1 MNIVD
6 KAIEKYVTV
15 IICALALMFGGMYVY
30 TQMPMQK
37 RPDMDFPR
45 VTVVTTMAGAN
56 ARIMDSDVADVLEDK
71 LNGISGVQ
79 SLTTSSYPGRTVTI
93 VEFDME
99 KNINDAASDVRDK
112 VASAA
117 DDLPD
122 DADTPIVE
130 KMDITTDAIIQ
141 LAITGTASEKEKTF
155 FVDKILKTQIQSVNN
170 VGTIET
176 SGLRDREIR
185 IWVDPAA
192 LHSRG
197 LVMNDIATAVNQKHV
212 ELPAGSIL
220 AEKTDTDIRINAEY
234 ASVEELKSLPVQV
247 KNGAIIRLGDIARVE
262 DGFEEQ
268 ESLAQYND
276 QRTII
281 VSIKKQSGANEV
293 ELADNLLKVLEQ
305 INKTKPAGINVDV
318 IYNQADFV
326 RASIGGAASDVM
338 SAVLLCSILMFLFLQ
353 TFRATFVTV
362 ITIPV
367 CLLGSFI
374 IMQKLGITLNSLSMM
389 AITLSVGMVV
399 DATTV
404 VLENTDKH
412 MRKGLKAMEAASVGA
427 KEVSFSVIGGVL
439 TTVAVFSPIAFLSGV
454 IGRFFTAFG
463 LTIILTISLSLVLS
477 LTLTPYLNSRVLRRT
492 KPGRVGAYC
501 DKKLQELEIFY
512 RGVLTQA
519 VQRRKLTM
527 LIALALFLF
536 GGFIA
541 GHTGTSFVPNEDE
554 GLFKIDCELPL
565 GTSLEE
571 TYRTLDDMGAA
582 VRENKNVAY
591 TYATVGAGTGR
602 EKNKGTIY
610 VRLVPRGERPAL
622 TDVQDELRPV
632 TAQFKDATINY
643 CIIVGKDVRMTLVGP
658 TTEELLPVAD
668 EIMREAAK
676 PGTITD
682 IESDVRFDKPEYDIR
697 LNRGLTDI
705 MNVDVRSLSTELYA
719 IFGGRKVGVFKEDG
733 YRYDVRMMAD
743 QPERNSLDA
752 MQKVY
757 AKNGSGEIIQAS
769 TLFNVEK
776 STAPNVIKRYNRQ
789 RSVTIS
795 VNVTKDYSSG
805 QALTY
810 LSTLAKKFIPP
821 DSGIRI
827 QPTGLSK
834 YMVDDFKRLQ
844 VALVVA
850 ICLVY
855 VIMAI
860 QFQSFIHPLTVMFSL
875 PLLTPGAF
883 GLLYLSG
890 CKLDILSY
898 MGIIFLVGIVVNNG
912 IILVDFINQE
922 RAKGFDKVQAVLNAG
937 PMRLRAILITACSTL
952 IGAVPA
958 AFALTTGAEMRQS
971 MSIVV
976 FGGLLTSTLLTLLVI
991 PTVYLIFDDWKDSAA
1006 AKLRAFYRRH
1016 AHLLGEDEENACQAS

>member
-15 IICALALMFGGMYVY
+15 IICALALMFGGMYVF

-56 ARIMDSDVADVLEDK
+56 ATIMDSDVADVLEDS
-71 LNGISGVQ
+71 LSGISGVM
-79 SLTTSSYPGRTVTI
+79 SLTTSSYPGRSVTI

-112 VASAA
+112 VAAA
-117 DDLPD
+117 AGDLPD
-122 DADTPIVE
+122 NADTPIVQ

-141 LAITGTASEKEKTF
+141 LAITGSASEKEKTF
-155 FVDKILKTQIQSVNN
+155 FVDKVLKTAIQSVNN

-176 SGLRDREIR
+176 AGLRDREIR
-185 IWVDPAA
+185 IWVDPAT

-197 LVMNDIATAVNQKHV
+197 LVMNDIANAVSAKHV

-220 AEKTDTDIRINAEY
+220 GAKTDTDLRINAEY
-234 ASVEELKSLPVQV
+234 ATVEEMRTLPVQV
-247 KNGAIIRLGDIARVE
+247 KDGAVIRLGDITRIE
-262 DGFEEQ
+262 DGFAEQ
-268 ESLAQYND
+268 ENMAQFND
-276 QRTII
+276 KKTII

-293 ELADNLLKVLEQ
+293 ELADDLLKALADIE
-305 INKTKPAGINVDV
+305 KTKPAGIDINI
-318 IYNQADFV
+318 IYNQADYV
-326 RASIGGAASDVM
+326 RASIGGAAKDVM

-374 IMQKLGITLNSLSMM
+374 IMSKLNITLNALSMM

-412 MRKGLKAMEAASVGA
+412 MRRGLSAMAAASVGA

-439 TTVAVFSPIAFLSGV
+439 TTIAVFSPIAFMSGV
-454 IGRFFTAFG
+454 IGRLFTAFG
-463 LTIILTISLSLVLS
+463 LTIIMTISLSLVLS
-477 LTLTPYLNSRVLRRT
+477 LSLTPYLNSRLLRIT
-492 KPGRVGAYC
+492 KPSKVGAYC
-501 DKKLQELEIFY
+501 DKKLHELEVFY
-512 RGVLTQA
+512 QGVLTKA
-519 VQRRKLTM
+519 VYKRKLTM
-527 LIALALFLF
+527 VVAVCLFLL
-536 GGFIA
+536 GGFVA
-541 GHTGTSFVPNEDE
+541 GRTGTSFIPNEDE

-565 GTSLEE
+565 GASLDE
-571 TYRTLDDMGAA
+571 TYRTLEDMGNAI
-582 VRENKNVAY
+582 RENKHVQF
-591 TYATVGAGTGR
+591 TYATIGAGTGA

-610 VRLVPRGERPAL
+610 VRLIERNERPVL
-622 TDVQDELRPV
+622 TDVQDELRPI
-632 TAQFKDATINY
+632 TAQFKDVICNY

-658 TTEELLPVAD
+658 TTDELLPVAD
-668 EIMREAAK
+668 KIMAEAATMGK
-676 PGTITD
+676 ITD
-682 IESDVRFDKPEYDIR
+682 IESDVRFDKPEYDIK

-705 MNVDVRSLSTELYA
+705 MNVDVRALSTELYS
-719 IFGGRKVGVFKEDG
+719 IFGGKKVGVFKEDG

-743 QPERNSLDA
+743 QPKRNSLDA
-752 MQKVY
+752 MDTVY
-757 AKNGSGEIIQAS
+757 TKNGTGEIIQAN
-769 TLFNVEK
+769 TLFTVEK
-776 STAPNVIKRYNRQ
+776 NPAPNVIKRYNRQ
-789 RSVTIS
+789 RSITVS
-795 VNVTKDYSSG
+795 ANVTKDYSSG
-805 QALTY
+805 QAVTY
-810 LSTLAKKFIPP
+810 LRGLANKYVAP

-827 QPTGLSK
+827 VPTGASK
-834 YMVDDFKRLQ
+834 YMLDDFQRLK
-844 VALVVA
+844 VALIVA

-883 GLLYLSG
+883 GFLYLSG
-890 CKLDILSY
+890 CKLDMMSY

-922 RAKGFDKVQAVLNAG
+922 RRKGFDKVQAVINAG

-971 MSIVV
+971 MSIAI

-991 PTVYLIFDDWKDSAA
+991 PVVYLIFDDLQDKFTGALKALHS
-1006 AKLRAFYRRH
+1006 KYGH
-1016 AHLLGEDEENACQAS
+1016 YLGEDA